1 MFHVA
6 KGTPESQ
13 GLNQGTQFREKE
25 ACEQSARC
33 ILTVVRDG
41 KSGDHVGW
49 GRSAQ
54 TSLNLVQ
61 RFVRQMLRMWQVLN
75 SETGAQ
81 VDSQEIKKYSLA
93 FCLPELHK
101 MENLNCAIEE
111 LGLGYFVSREAGKDV
126 VHITMN

>member
-6 KGTPESQ
+6 KGTPERQ
-13 GLNQGTQFREKE
+13 GLNQGAQFREKE

-33 ILTVVRDG
+33 SLTVVRDG

-54 TSLNLVQ
+54 TSLNPVQ

-81 VDSQEIKKYSLA
+81 VDGQEIKK
-93 FCLPELHK
+93 
-101 MENLNCAIEE
+101 
-111 LGLGYFVSREAGKDV
+111 
-126 VHITMN
+126 